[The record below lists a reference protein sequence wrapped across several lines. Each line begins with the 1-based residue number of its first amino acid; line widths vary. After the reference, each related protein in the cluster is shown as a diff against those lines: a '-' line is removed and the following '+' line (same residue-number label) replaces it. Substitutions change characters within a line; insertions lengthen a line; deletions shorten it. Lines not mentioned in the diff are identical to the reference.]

1 MNIIIAGDGE
11 VGFYL
16 AQSLTELDFDITVV
30 DPHSELL
37 KKLESETDLLTIV
50 GNSTSPA
57 VLEEANVGNCDLLL
71 AVLHDE
77 SINLMTCILAKKLH
91 CKKTVAR
98 ITNSELLDH
107 KEMFN
112 SLGVDEMVCP
122 ERIAAKEIT
131 NLLNN
136 TVTQEFFDFA
146 GGLLTMNL
154 IRLAPGSPA
163 IGKTRQE
170 LVDRQMRCVAVVRNG
185 ETMIPT
191 ADFIFEAGDQAYIIC
206 RQGQMEQIEEISGR
220 DEVKVNRLMIAG
232 GGRIGRYAALN
243 LEDRMRLTLIDE
255 DRSRCEDLSSELR
268 NTLVVH
274 GDATDIELL
283 KQEGLPQADA
293 FIAVTESSE
302 TNVLTCLHAR
312 KLGVKRTIALVEN
325 TGFIALSQ
333 DIGIDTIINKKLITA
348 SYIARF
354 IVRGEAVSSK
364 WLSGTN
370 AELIEF
376 VVGKRAPATRKT
388 IGAMGIPNGSTIG
401 GVIRKGQVILPTR
414 ETQLQEGDKVVVFTM
429 PQMMNQVARLF

>member
-16 AQSLTELDFDITVV
+16 AKSLTELDFDITVV

-50 GNSTSPA
+50 GNSTSPE
-57 VLEEANVGNCDLLL
+57 VLKEADVENCDLLL

-77 SINLMTCILAKKLH
+77 SINLMTCILAKQMH

-107 KEMFN
+107 REMFK
-112 SLGVDEMVCP
+112 SLGVDEIVCP

-154 IRLAPGSPA
+154 IRLAPESPA
-163 IGKTRQE
+163 VGQTRQMLLE
-170 LVDRQMRCVAVVRNG
+170 KEMRCVAVLRNG
-185 ETMIPT
+185 DTHIPH
-191 ADFIFEAGDQAYIIC
+191 ADFVFQAGDLAYIIC
-206 RQGQMEQIEEISGR
+206 RQGRLEAIEELSGR
-220 DEVKVNRLMIAG
+220 DEVKVKRIMIAG

-243 LEDRMRLTLIDE
+243 LEDRMNVTLIDE
-255 DRSRCEDLSSELR
+255 DRSRCEDLSSDLR
-268 NTLVVH
+268 RTLVVN

-283 KQEGLPQADA
+283 KQEGLPQCEA
-293 FIAVTESSE
+293 FISVTESSE

-325 TGFIALSQ
+325 TGFITLSQ

-376 VVGKRAPATRKT
+376 VVGRRAPATRKS
-388 IGAMGIPNGSTIG
+388 IGELGMPNGSTIG
-401 GVIRKGQVILPTR
+401 GVIRGKEVILPTR

-429 PQMMNQVARLF
+429 PQIMNQVARLF